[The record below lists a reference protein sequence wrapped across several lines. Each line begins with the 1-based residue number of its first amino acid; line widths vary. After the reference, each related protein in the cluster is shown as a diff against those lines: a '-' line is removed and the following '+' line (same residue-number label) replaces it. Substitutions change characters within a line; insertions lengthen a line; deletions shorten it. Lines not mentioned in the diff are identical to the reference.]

1 MNEHD
6 IDRIARQSAKN
17 LKLPSRRKRLFQEW
31 VEDMILRIDMLYTFT
46 VLMWY
51 CRIMYKIVPKKY
63 KSRYKLI

>member
-31 VEDMILRIDMLYTFT
+31 VEDMHMLYTFT
-46 VLMWY
+46 VLLWY
-51 CRIMYKIVPKKY
+51 CKIMYKIVPEKY
-63 KSRYKLI
+63 KSRYTW

>member
-1 MNEHD
+1 MNEHN

-31 VEDMILRIDMLYTFT
+31 VEDMNMLYTFT

-63 KSRYKLI
+63 KSIYKLI